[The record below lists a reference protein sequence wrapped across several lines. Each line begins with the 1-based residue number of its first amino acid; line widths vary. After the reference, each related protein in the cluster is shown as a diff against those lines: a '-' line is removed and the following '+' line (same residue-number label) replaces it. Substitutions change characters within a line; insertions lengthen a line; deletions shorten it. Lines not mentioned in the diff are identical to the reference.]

1 MRMMR
6 FASLLIIA
14 LSSSAMLAVEA
25 ADTAFSDPKDALN
38 YRQSSFQLIRH
49 NMADIQSMITDKT
62 PFDQVRVKKRAD
74 ALIVLSTLPWDAFS
88 TAGAEQ
94 HPGKTDPSFWK
105 NTEDV
110 KLRSD
115 QLHTDAIQLR
125 AAADSGDRDS
135 LKRAFSTFAKNC
147 KACHDTYKID

>member
-6 FASLLIIA
+6 FASLLVIA

-25 ADTAFSDPKDALN
+25 ADTAFSDPKDALS

-49 NMADIQSMITDKT
+49 NMADIKSMLTDKI
-62 PFDQVRVKKRAD
+62 PFDQARVKKRAD
-74 ALIVLSTLPWDAFS
+74 SLIVLSTLPWDAFS

-94 HPGKTDPSFWK
+94 HPGKTDPSFWT
-105 NTEDV
+105 NTDDI

-125 AAADSGDRDS
+125 AAAESEDLAV
-135 LKRAFSTFAKNC
+135 LKQAFSTFAKNC
-147 KACHDTYKID
+147 KACHDKYKTD